1 MEATEQRKL
10 LNKLKLSID
19 NESVLRQIIRQI
31 KYIIDGVEV
40 GENPFFI
47 INKIKNI
54 IEQETQTE

>member
-1 MEATEQRKL
+1 MKTTDKKQL
-10 LNKLKLSID
+10 
-19 NESVLRQIIRQI
+19 IRQI
-31 KYIIDGVEV
+31 KFIIDGVEL

>member
-1 MEATEQRKL
+1 MMLTAQSVEHGKP
-10 LNKLKLSID
+10 NKLNYIIMNK
-19 NESVLRQIIRQI
+19 NELIRQI
-31 KYIIDGVEV
+31 KFIIDGVEL